1 MSPNQPSLSTET
13 PLGSLTHLATT
24 TSTNQLALEAAQ
36 QGARSGVWLADEQ
49 TAGRGRGGHTW
60 HSVPGDGLYV
70 SILATPRVPLSQA
83 IHIPLA
89 TGLAAQAAVFE
100 ITGLKPDIRWPNDLL
115 LGRKKCGGILVESAS
130 EPAARPGAE
139 VMLHYAVIGVGINLN
154 HAAFPPD
161 LAKLATSLRIESDR
175 EVDRDQLLSAFLP
188 HLYQELALL
197 TAQSPD
203 LLSRFTQA
211 STWVTGKRVH
221 VDESGGYTGV
231 TCGLSPQG
239 FLQVRT
245 DQGDIRTVL
254 SGGVRPA

>member
-1 MSPNQPSLSTET
+1 MPLSPET
-13 PLGSLTHLATT
+13 KATILGPLTHLATT

-36 QGARSGVWLADEQ
+36 QGTRSGVWLADEQ

-60 HSVPGDGLYV
+60 HSAPGDGLYV
-70 SILATPRVPLSQA
+70 SILATPRIPLAQA

-89 TGLAAQAAVFE
+89 TGLAAQSAIQE
-100 ITGLKPDIRWPNDLL
+100 ITGLTADIRWPNDLL
-115 LGRKKCGGILVESAS
+115 LGTKKCGGILVESTS
-130 EPAARPGAE
+130 ESGPDPLLR
-139 VMLHYAVIGVGINLN
+139 YAVIGVGINLN

-175 EVDRDQLLSAFLP
+175 PVDRDQLLEAFLT
-188 HLYQELALL
+188 HLHRELDTLTTSNLL
-197 TAQSPD
+197 TRFAQS
-203 LLSRFTQA
+203 

-221 VDESGGYTGV
+221 VDESGGYTGL
-231 TCGLSPQG
+231 TCGLNPQG

-245 DQGDIRTVL
+245 PEGDIRTVL